1 MRRVVITGMGIVSPF
16 GIGKEKNLEGLREG
30 KVMIDRITSFDASN
44 LPVQIAAEVRDFK
57 PEDFIDAKLAKRTD
71 RFVHFALVSMKEAV
85 EQAKIDFSPFA
96 ERTAV
101 VLSSGMGGFLT
112 LDAENN
118 KFLSQGPGRVSP
130 FLIPMLL
137 IDMVAGVVAMEYG
150 LKGPN
155 FSTVSACA
163 SSLHAVA
170 IGTLLIRHGYAD
182 IAVVGGSEAT
192 IAPLPIVGFAN
203 MRALSRR
210 NDDPKRASRPFD
222 KNRDGFVMG
231 EGGAVLI
238 LEAEEIAKERG
249 ARILAEVKGI
259 GMTDDAYHF
268 SAPDPEGK
276 GAEKAM
282 RLALE
287 EARLSPDDVDYV
299 SCHATSTPAGDE
311 TELKA
316 IKRLFGERAKRI
328 AINSSKALIGHLLGA
343 AGAVELVLAI
353 LQMQNSFVHAM
364 PNLDEP
370 DEEVEGTGVVG
381 KEPVNREIR
390 NFVKNSF
397 GFGGHNVSV
406 VVGRY
411 EP

>member
-287 EARLSPDDVDYV
+287 EAKLSPDDVDYV

>member
-316 IKRLFGERAKRI
+316 IKRLFGERAKHI

>member
-287 EARLSPDDVDYV
+287 EAKLSPDDVDYV

-316 IKRLFGERAKRI
+316 IKRLFGERAKHI

>member
-1 MRRVVITGMGIVSPF
+1 
-16 GIGKEKNLEGLREG
+16 
-30 KVMIDRITSFDASN
+30 
-44 LPVQIAAEVRDFK
+44 
-57 PEDFIDAKLAKRTD
+57 
-71 RFVHFALVSMKEAV
+71 
-85 EQAKIDFSPFA
+85 
-96 ERTAV
+96 
-101 VLSSGMGGFLT
+101 
-112 LDAENN
+112 
-118 KFLSQGPGRVSP
+118 
-130 FLIPMLL
+130 
-137 IDMVAGVVAMEYG
+137 MVAGVVAMEYG

-287 EARLSPDDVDYV
+287 EAKLSPDDVDYV

-316 IKRLFGERAKRI
+316 IKRLFGERAKHI

>member
-1 MRRVVITGMGIVSPF
+1 MGIVSPF

-287 EARLSPDDVDYV
+287 EAKLSPDDVDYV

-316 IKRLFGERAKRI
+316 IKRLFGERAKHI